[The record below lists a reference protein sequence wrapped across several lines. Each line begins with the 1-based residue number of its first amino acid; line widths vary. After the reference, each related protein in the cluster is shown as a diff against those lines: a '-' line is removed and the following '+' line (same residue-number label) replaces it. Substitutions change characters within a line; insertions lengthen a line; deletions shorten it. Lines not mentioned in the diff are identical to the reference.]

1 MLLKKRL
8 VLVISAILM
17 VSFFTVIAFAN
28 STIKLIVNGSEI
40 KPDVPPQIINGRTM
54 VPIKWV
60 AEAVGAEV
68 KWDKQ
73 DRIVTISFSDKV
85 ETDLISNYLRTAE
98 TPKHFVENF
107 AHALQDRN
115 GAVARLFLSPKIRG
129 QIKPEIIG
137 PSTPV
142 TKIEIKEVSYS
153 NYYWVYNVK
162 AYYGP
167 YDNNS
172 PTLAFEIKLTVEPE
186 RYPDC
191 SVVSSRYFITKL
203 DWINGKTEFI
213 PN

>member
-1 MLLKKRL
+1 M
-8 VLVISAILM
+8 VISAILM

-54 VPIKWV
+54 APIKWV

-73 DRIVTISFSDKV
+73 DRIVTNSFSDKV

-107 AHALQDRN
+107 AHALQERN
-115 GAVARLFLSPKIRG
+115 GAVARLFLSPEIRG

>member
-73 DRIVTISFSDKV
+73 DRIVTNSFSDKV

-107 AHALQDRN
+107 AHALQ
-115 GAVARLFLSPKIRG
+115 
-129 QIKPEIIG
+129 
-137 PSTPV
+137 
-142 TKIEIKEVSYS
+142 
-153 NYYWVYNVK
+153 
-162 AYYGP
+162 
-167 YDNNS
+167 
-172 PTLAFEIKLTVEPE
+172 
-186 RYPDC
+186 
-191 SVVSSRYFITKL
+191 
-203 DWINGKTEFI
+203 
-213 PN
+213 

>member
-1 MLLKKRL
+1 MKKSLMLF
-8 VLVISAILM
+8 ISVILM
-17 VSFFTVIAFAN
+17 VSFFTIIAFAN

-60 AEAVGAEV
+60 AEALGAEV
-68 KWDKQ
+68 EWDKQ
-73 DRIVTISFSDKV
+73 KKIVKVSFNKKV

-98 TPKHFVENF
+98 TSKHFVENF
-107 AHALQDRN
+107 THALQERN
-115 GAVARLFLSPKIRG
+115 GAVARLFLSPEIRG

-142 TKIEIKEVSYS
+142 TKIEIKEVSYG

-172 PTLAFEIKLTVEPE
+172 ATLAFEIDLTVEPE
-186 RYPDC
+186 RYPDG
-191 SVVSSRYFITKL
+191 SVISSRYFITKL
-203 DWINGKTEFI
+203 DWIKGKTEFI

>member
-1 MLLKKRL
+1 MKKRL

>member
-1 MLLKKRL
+1 
-8 VLVISAILM
+8 LVISAILM

-54 VPIKWV
+54 APIKWV

-73 DRIVTISFSDKV
+73 DRIVTNSFSDKV

-107 AHALQDRN
+107 AHALQERN
-115 GAVARLFLSPKIRG
+115 GAVARLFLSPEIRG

>member
-1 MLLKKRL
+1 M
-8 VLVISAILM
+8 
-17 VSFFTVIAFAN
+17 
-28 STIKLIVNGSEI
+28 
-40 KPDVPPQIINGRTM
+40 
-54 VPIKWV
+54 
-60 AEAVGAEV
+60 
-68 KWDKQ
+68 
-73 DRIVTISFSDKV
+73 
-85 ETDLISNYLRTAE
+85 ISNYLRTAQ
-98 TPKHFVENF
+98 TSKQFVENF
-107 AHALQDRN
+107 AHALQERN
-115 GAVARLFLSPKIRG
+115 GAVARLFLSPEIRG

-203 DWINGKTEFI
+203 DWINGKAEFI

>member
-1 MLLKKRL
+1 MKKRL

-73 DRIVTISFSDKV
+73 DRIVTNSFSDKV

-107 AHALQDRN
+107 AHALQERN
-115 GAVARLFLSPKIRG
+115 GAVARLFLSPEIRG